1 MRYHVFP
8 VWVFV
13 GVIFD
18 NVAVGFG
25 PPPPRPNRVIARG
38 CRAGRVL

>member
-25 PPPPRPNRVIARG
+25 PNRVIARG